1 MALTNATAIA
11 ADGDAIQIDASNN
24 VGIGVSP
31 SYKLH
36 VSGAIYATADVTAYS
51 SAVAKDD
58 IVTIANP
65 LELVSK
71 LRGVSWTWKDSGE
84 KSQGVIYEELAA
96 VLPELTSA
104 EGGAKGVKYQNL
116 VGLLI
121 ESIKALK
128 AEIDELKGQR

>member
-1 MALTNATAIA
+1 MTAF
-11 ADGDAIQIDASNN
+11 
-24 VGIGVSP
+24 
-31 SYKLH
+31 
-36 VSGAIYATADVTAYS
+36 S
-51 SAVAKDD
+51 SAAAKDD

-65 LELVSK
+65 PDLVGK
-71 LRGVSWTWKDSGE
+71 LRGVSWTWKESGE

-96 VLPELTSA
+96 VLPELTSN
-104 EGGAKGVKYQNL
+104 EGGAAGVKYQNL

>member
-1 MALTNATAIA
+1 MALTNNSAIRA
-11 ADGDAIQIDASNN
+11 ADAITIDASNN

-36 VSGAIYATADVTAYS
+36 VSGAVYATGDVTAYS
-51 SAVAKDD
+51 SAAAKSD

-65 LELVSK
+65 LDLIGK
-71 LRGVSWTWKDSGE
+71 LRGVSWTWKDTGR
-84 KSQGVIYEELAA
+84 KSQGVIYEELRD
-96 VLPELTSA
+96 VLPELTSN
-104 EGGAKGVKYQNL
+104 EGGAAGVKYQNL

-128 AEIDELKGQR
+128 AEIDDLKGAR

>member
-1 MALTNATAIA
+1 MALTNETAIR

-51 SAVAKDD
+51 SAAAKDN
-58 IVTIANP
+58 IVTISDP
-65 LELVSK
+65 LELVGK

-84 KSQGVIYEELAA
+84 KSQGVIYEELAE

-121 ESIKALK
+121 ESVKALK
-128 AEIDELKGQR
+128 AEIDELKERR

>member
-1 MALTNATAIA
+1 MALTNATAVA
-11 ADGDAIQIDASNN
+11 ADGDAIQIDSSNN

-36 VSGAIYATADVTAYS
+36 VSGAIYATADVTAFS
-51 SAVAKDD
+51 SAAAKDD
-58 IVTIANP
+58 IVTIADP
-65 LELVSK
+65 LELVGK

-84 KSQGVIYEELAA
+84 KSQGVIYEELAE

-121 ESIKALK
+121 ESVKALK
-128 AEIDELKGQR
+128 SEIDELKGQR

>member
-1 MALTNATAIA
+1 MALTNETAIR
-11 ADGDAIQIDASNN
+11 ADGDAIQIDGSNN

-51 SAVAKDD
+51 SAVAKAD
-58 IVTIANP
+58 IVTIADP
-65 LELVSK
+65 LAIVSQ

-84 KSQGVIYEELAA
+84 KSQGVIYEELRD
-96 VLPELTSA
+96 VLPELTTN
-104 EGGAKGVKYQNL
+104 EGGAAGVKYQNL

-121 ESIKALK
+121 ESVKALK
-128 AEIDELKGQR
+128 AEIDELKSQR

>member
-1 MALTNATAIA
+1 MALTNETAIRA
-11 ADGDAIQIDASNN
+11 AGDAIQIDSSNN

-36 VSGAIYATADVTAYS
+36 VSGAVYATGDVTAFS
-51 SAVAKDD
+51 SAAAKSD
-58 IVTIANP
+58 IVTISDP
-65 LELVSK
+65 LELVGK

-84 KSQGVIYEELAA
+84 KSQGVIYEELAE

-121 ESIKALK
+121 ESVKALK
-128 AEIDELKGQR
+128 AEIDELKERR

>member
-1 MALTNATAIA
+1 MALTNETAIR

-36 VSGAIYATADVTAYS
+36 VSGAIYATADVTAFS
-51 SAVAKDD
+51 SAAAKDD

-65 LELVSK
+65 LELVGK

-84 KSQGVIYEELAA
+84 RSQGVIYEELRD

-121 ESIKALK
+121 ESVKALK
-128 AEIDELKGQR
+128 SEIDELKGQR

>member
-1 MALTNATAIA
+1 MALTNETAIR
-11 ADGDAIQIDASNN
+11 ADGTAIQIDASNN

-51 SAVAKDD
+51 SAVAKAD
-58 IVTIANP
+58 IVTIADP
-65 LELVSK
+65 LAIVSQ

-84 KSQGVIYEELAA
+84 KSQGVIYEELRD
-96 VLPELTSA
+96 VLPELTTN
-104 EGGAKGVKYQNL
+104 EGGAAGVKYQNL

-121 ESIKALK
+121 ESVKALK
-128 AEIDELKGQR
+128 SEIEEIKRAR

>member
-1 MALTNATAIA
+1 MALTNETAIR

-36 VSGAIYATADVTAYS
+36 VSGAIYATADVTAFS
-51 SAVAKDD
+51 SAAAKDN

-65 LELVSK
+65 LELVGK
-71 LRGVSWTWKDSGE
+71 LRGVSWTWKQNG
-84 KSQGVIYEELAA
+84 KRSQGVIYEELRD
-96 VLPELTSA
+96 VLPELTSN

-121 ESIKALK
+121 ESVKALK
-128 AEIDELKGQR
+128 AEIDELKGKR

>member
-1 MALTNATAIA
+1 MALTNATAVA

-36 VSGAIYATADVTAYS
+36 VSGAIYATADVTAFS
-51 SAVAKDD
+51 SAAAKDD
-58 IVTIANP
+58 IVTIADP
-65 LELVSK
+65 LDLIGK

-121 ESIKALK
+121 ESVKALK
-128 AEIDELKGQR
+128 AEIDELRGQR

>member
-11 ADGDAIQIDASNN
+11 ADGTAIQIDSSNN

-36 VSGAIYATADVTAYS
+36 VSGAIYATADVTAFS
-51 SAVAKDD
+51 SAAAKDD
-58 IVTIANP
+58 IVTIADP
-65 LELVSK
+65 LDLVGK

-84 KSQGVIYEELAA
+84 KSQGVIYEELAE

-121 ESIKALK
+121 ESVKALK
-128 AEIDELKGQR
+128 SEIDELKERR

>member
-1 MALTNATAIA
+1 MALTNETAIRA
-11 ADGDAIQIDASNN
+11 AGDAIQIDSSNN

-31 SYKLH
+31 SYKFH
-36 VSGAIYATADVTAYS
+36 VSGAIYATADVTAFS
-51 SAVAKDD
+51 SAAAKDD

-65 LELVSK
+65 LELVGK

-84 KSQGVIYEELAA
+84 KSQGVIYEEISE
-96 VLPELTSA
+96 VLPELTVN
-104 EGGAKGVKYQNL
+104 EGGAAGVKYQNL

-128 AEIDELKGQR
+128 AEIDELKSSK

>member
-1 MALTNATAIA
+1 MALTNETAIRA
-11 ADGDAIQIDASNN
+11 AGDAIQIDSSNN

-36 VSGAIYATADVTAYS
+36 VSGAVYATGDVTAFS
-51 SAVAKDD
+51 SAAAKSD
-58 IVTIANP
+58 IVTIADP
-65 LELVSK
+65 LELVGK

-84 KSQGVIYEELAA
+84 KSQGVIYEELAE

-104 EGGAKGVKYQNL
+104 EGGAKGVKYQNI

-121 ESIKALK
+121 ESVKALK
-128 AEIDELKGQR
+128 AEIDELKERR

>member
-11 ADGDAIQIDASNN
+11 ADGTAIQIDSSNN

-36 VSGAIYATADVTAYS
+36 VSGAIYATADVTAFS
-51 SAVAKDD
+51 SAAAKDD
-58 IVTIANP
+58 IVTIADP
-65 LELVSK
+65 LDLVGK

-84 KSQGVIYEELAA
+84 RSQGVIYEELRD

-121 ESIKALK
+121 ESVKALK
-128 AEIDELKGQR
+128 SEIDELKERR

>member
-1 MALTNATAIA
+1 MALTNETAIR

-51 SAVAKDD
+51 SAAAKDD
-58 IVTIANP
+58 IVTISDP
-65 LELVSK
+65 LELVGK

-84 KSQGVIYEELAA
+84 KSQGVIYEELAE

-121 ESIKALK
+121 ESVKALK
-128 AEIDELKGQR
+128 AEIDELKERR

>member
-1 MALTNATAIA
+1 MALTNETAIRA
-11 ADGDAIQIDASNN
+11 AGDAIQIDSSNN

-36 VSGAIYATADVTAYS
+36 VSGAVYATADVTAYS

-58 IVTIANP
+58 IVTIADP
-65 LELVSK
+65 LELVGK

-84 KSQGVIYEELAA
+84 KSQGVIYEELAE
-96 VLPELTSA
+96 VLPELTTN
-104 EGGAKGVKYQNL
+104 EGGAAGVKYQNL

-121 ESIKALK
+121 ESVKALK

>member
-1 MALTNATAIA
+1 MALTNETAIR
-11 ADGDAIQIDASNN
+11 ADGDAIQIDSSNN

-36 VSGAIYATADVTAYS
+36 VSGAIYATADVTAFS
-51 SAVAKDD
+51 SAAAKDD
-58 IVTIANP
+58 IVTIADP
-65 LELVSK
+65 LDLIGK

-84 KSQGVIYEELAA
+84 RSQGVIYEELRD

-121 ESIKALK
+121 ESVKALK
-128 AEIDELKGQR
+128 AEIDELKGQG

>member
-1 MALTNATAIA
+1 MALTNETAIR

-36 VSGAIYATADVTAYS
+36 VSGAIYATADVTAFS
-51 SAVAKDD
+51 SAAAKDN

-65 LELVSK
+65 LELVGK
-71 LRGVSWTWKDSGE
+71 LRGVSWTWKQNG
-84 KSQGVIYEELAA
+84 KRSQGVIYEELRD
-96 VLPELTSA
+96 VLPELTSN

-121 ESIKALK
+121 ESVKALK
-128 AEIDELKGQR
+128 AEIDELKGKH

>member
-1 MALTNATAIA
+1 MALTNETAIR
-11 ADGDAIQIDASNN
+11 ADGTAIQIDASNN

-51 SAVAKDD
+51 SAVAKAD
-58 IVTIANP
+58 IVTIADP
-65 LELVSK
+65 LDLVGK

-84 KSQGVIYEELAA
+84 KSQGVIYEELAE
-96 VLPELTSA
+96 VLPELTSN

-116 VGLLI
+116 VVLLI

-128 AEIDELKGQR
+128 AEIDELKGQS

>member
-1 MALTNATAIA
+1 MALTNPTAIA
-11 ADGDAIQIDASNN
+11 VDGDAIQIDASNN

-36 VSGAIYATADVTAYS
+36 VSGAIYATADVTAFS
-51 SAVAKDD
+51 SAAAKDD

-65 LELVSK
+65 LDLIGK
-71 LRGVSWTWKDSGE
+71 LRGVSWTWKESGE
-84 KSQGVIYEELAA
+84 KSQGVIYEELAE

-121 ESIKALK
+121 ESVKALK
-128 AEIDELKGQR
+128 AEIDELKERR

>member
-1 MALTNATAIA
+1 MALTNETAIR
-11 ADGDAIQIDASNN
+11 ADGDAIQIDGSNN

-36 VSGAIYATADVTAYS
+36 VSGAVYATGDVTAFS
-51 SAVAKDD
+51 SAAAKSD
-58 IVTIANP
+58 IATIADP
-65 LELVSK
+65 LELVGK

-84 KSQGVIYEELAA
+84 KSQGVIYEEMLD
-96 VLPELTSA
+96 VLPELTSN

-121 ESIKALK
+121 ESVKALK
-128 AEIDELKGQR
+128 AEIDELKSQR

>member
-1 MALTNATAIA
+1 MALTNETAIRA
-11 ADGDAIQIDASNN
+11 AGDAIQIDSSNN

-36 VSGAIYATADVTAYS
+36 VSGAIYATADVTAFS
-51 SAVAKDD
+51 SAAAKDD
-58 IVTIANP
+58 IVTIADP
-65 LELVSK
+65 LELVGK

-84 KSQGVIYEELAA
+84 KSQGVIYEELAE

-121 ESIKALK
+121 ESVKALK
-128 AEIDELKGQR
+128 AEIDELKGQG